1 MFARAWEAGAHLH
14 VMLIDLT
21 TLASDRVP
29 VVADIPPA
37 ALDVPAEDFAV
48 KGPVHVE
55 GDVERGSGES
65 YHLRAQVRGTVVL
78 TCARCAEPFE
88 LAVETP
94 VDLTFVPAESERAGV
109 RADASSGDDDDD
121 GREMAEDDP
130 ALVVYDE
137 PRIDLAQVAREQLYL
152 AVPMKPLCQ
161 PDCQGLC
168 PHCGINRNLGT
179 CTCENRWEDPRL
191 AGLKSLL
198 KDADQQAPRE

>member
-1 MFARAWEAGAHLH
+1 
-14 VMLIDLT
+14 MLIDLT

-29 VVADIPPA
+29 VVADIPAA
-37 ALDVPAEDFAV
+37 ALDVPADDFAV

-55 GDVERGSGES
+55 GDVERCTGKS

-78 TCARCAEPFE
+78 ACARCAEPFD
-88 LAVETP
+88 LVVDAP
-94 VDLTFVPAESERAGV
+94 VDLTFVPAAVARAGL
-109 RADASSGDDDDD
+109 RAAPATDDEDDD
-121 GREMAEDDP
+121 GRESAEDDP

-168 PHCGINRNLGT
+168 PQC
-179 CTCENRWEDPRL
+179 
-191 AGLKSLL
+191 
-198 KDADQQAPRE
+198 

>member
-1 MFARAWEAGAHLH
+1 
-14 VMLIDLT
+14 MLIDLT

-29 VVADIPPA
+29 VVADIPAA
-37 ALDVPAEDFAV
+37 ALDVPADDFAV

-78 TCARCAEPFE
+78 ECARCAEPFD
-88 LAVETP
+88 LAVDAP
-94 VDLTFVPAESERAGV
+94 VDLTFVPAAVERAGL
-109 RADASSGDDDDD
+109 RAAPSTDDEDED
-121 GREMAEDDP
+121 GREIAEDDP
-130 ALVVYDE
+130 TLVVYDE

-168 PHCGINRNLGT
+168 PQCGTNRNLST

-191 AGLKSLL
+191 AGLKSIL

>member
-88 LAVETP
+88 LAALNTAIAVG
-94 VDLTFVPAESERAGV
+94 LGGLGALAGER
-109 RADASSGDDDDD
+109 RSSGCS
-121 GREMAEDDP
+121 RRP
-130 ALVVYDE
+130 F
-137 PRIDLAQVAREQLYL
+137 
-152 AVPMKPLCQ
+152 
-161 PDCQGLC
+161 
-168 PHCGINRNLGT
+168 
-179 CTCENRWEDPRL
+179 
-191 AGLKSLL
+191 KSF
-198 KDADQQAPRE
+198 